1 MSTAKHPARDE
12 HVEDDELFAKLPGDP
27 AARDELVVRNLP
39 LASYLARK
47 FVGRGEALEDL
58 EQVANLA
65 LLKAIDR
72 FDATREVRFS
82 TFATVT
88 IVGEL
93 KRHLRDRGWSVR
105 VPRQLQEMAVRI
117 TRELPE
123 LWQELGRSPTIP
135 EIGDRIDATEDD
147 VLEAMDA
154 AQAYAAESLDQP
166 TGDGNLTPG
175 EALGSIDDR
184 LERMEGWATVAPL
197 IEQLPERERRIL
209 YLRFFEDKTQS
220 EIAAELGISQM
231 HVSRLLSQVLSFLRD
246 NVDESPR

>member
-1 MSTAKHPARDE
+1 MSRLEPPSDE
-12 HVEDDELFAKLPGDP
+12 ELFDRLPEDP
-27 AARDELVVRNLP
+27 AAREELVLRNRP

-72 FDATREVRFS
+72 FDSSRDVRFS

-117 TRELPE
+117 TREIPE
-123 LWQELGRSPTIP
+123 LWQELGRSPTVR
-135 EIGDRIDATEDD
+135 EIAERIDAVDDD

-166 TGDGNLTPG
+166 SGDSTLTPA
-175 EALGSIDDR
+175 EALGGVDER
-184 LERMEGWATVAPL
+184 LERMDGWATVAPL
-197 IEQLPERERRIL
+197 IERLPERERRIL

-231 HVSRLLSQVLSFLRD
+231 HVSRLLSQVLSFLRE
-246 NVDESPR
+246 NVDGAL

>member
-1 MSTAKHPARDE
+1 MSDRGQAAE
-12 HVEDDELFAKLPGDP
+12 DELFARLPDD
-27 AARDELVVRNLP
+27 ASAREELVVRHRP

-58 EQVANLA
+58 EQVAILA

-72 FDATREVRFS
+72 FDPSRDVRFS

-123 LWQELGRSPTIP
+123 LWQELGRSPTVR
-135 EIGDRIDATEDD
+135 EIAGRIDASEDD

-154 AQAYAAESLDQP
+154 AQAYTTESLDQP
-166 TGDGNLTPG
+166 SGEGDLTP
-175 EALGSIDDR
+175 AASLGATDER
-184 LERMEGWATVAPL
+184 LEQMEGWATVAPL
-197 IEQLPERERRIL
+197 IERLGERERRIL
-209 YLRFFEDKTQS
+209 YLRFFEDRTQS

-231 HVSRLLSQVLSFLRD
+231 HVSRLLSQVLTFLRE
-246 NVDESPR
+246 NVSGTVA